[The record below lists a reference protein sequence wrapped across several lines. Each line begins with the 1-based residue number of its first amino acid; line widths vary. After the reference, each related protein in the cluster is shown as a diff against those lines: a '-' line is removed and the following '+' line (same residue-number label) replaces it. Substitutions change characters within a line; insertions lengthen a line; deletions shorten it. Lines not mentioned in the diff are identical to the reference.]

1 MNVLLVVG
9 LAIAL
14 SFAAGRLIHLLRLPA
29 VTGYVVMGA
38 ILGSSVLRVFTPHLL
53 DRVDVISDLAL
64 GVIAFT
70 IGGELK
76 IRVFKALGKTILY
89 IATLEVIG
97 AFVLVAAAMLLFTHT
112 LYIALILGAVAAAT
126 APAATVAVLQQYRA
140 RGPLTTTILA
150 VVGLD
155 DGAALVI
162 YGFAS
167 SIARSLIGAKHSLSV
182 ATDLFDPL
190 LEILGALGTGAVIGV
205 MLSAIAGHM
214 RDQVQLLTV
223 AVSAIFICSGIAAQ
237 FHFSQLLSN
246 MALAMTFVNRSR
258 SHVSSQVLSALHL
271 VGFPIIAGFFCLAGA
286 RLNVRL
292 LPQIGLIGL
301 VYTVARMIG
310 KYSGATLGA
319 FLVKGTPKVVRK
331 YVGLSLWPQIG
342 VAVALAIIV
351 GKEFRVYGET
361 GNALA
366 TLVIHILLFT
376 TLITEVVGPIMTR
389 WAVHRAGEA
398 GAGERRVP

>member
-1 MNVLLVVG
+1 MNALLIIG

-14 SFAAGRLIHLLRLPA
+14 SFAAGRVVSLLKLPA

-38 ILGSSVLRVFTPHLL
+38 ILGSSVLHVFTPDIL
-53 DRVDVISDLAL
+53 DHVDVVSDLAL
-64 GVIAFT
+64 GIIAFT

-76 IRVFKALGKTILY
+76 VSVFKELGKTILS
-89 IATLEVIG
+89 IVILEVMG
-97 AFVLVAAAMLLFTHT
+97 TFVLVTVAMLFFTHK

-140 RGPLTTTILA
+140 KGPLTTTVLA
-150 VVGLD
+150 VVGMD
-155 DGAALVI
+155 DGAALII

-167 SIARSLIGAKHSLSV
+167 SVARSLIGVRHSLSV
-182 ATDLFDPL
+182 TTGLLDPL
-190 LEILGALGTGAVIGV
+190 LEILGALGVGAVVGV
-205 MLSAIAGHM
+205 VLGPLADRM

-223 AVSAIFICSGIAAQ
+223 TVSAILICSGVAVQ
-237 FHFSQLLSN
+237 FHFSQLLAN
-246 MALAMTFVNRSR
+246 MALAMVFVNRSR
-258 SHVSSQVLSALHL
+258 SHTSNQVMSALHL

-286 RLNVRL
+286 RLDLSL
-292 LPQIGLIGL
+292 LPKIGLMGL
-301 VYTVARMIG
+301 AYTGARMIG

-319 FLVKGTPKVVRK
+319 SLVRGTPKVVRE

-351 GKEFRVYGET
+351 GKEFRVYGEA

-366 TLVIHILLFT
+366 TLVINILLFT

-389 WAVHRAGEA
+389 WAIHRAGEA
-398 GAGERRVP
+398 GAGGQRVP